1 MAVPSDDIEMASATK
16 RKKRDS
22 YDSTYT
28 GDDSNSNSKGSNSKK
43 ASIAVPI
50 DASVLEMISA
60 VRDDE
65 DSDDDSHKR
74 KSQLFCFCCCDLITA
89 CIVMNAIIIC
99 LSIIRIIISEFAT
112 LDFGSLNIDIY
123 KVEDDDDGIERL
135 DPWGVLSYA
144 KMGVGIFF
152 ALVGI
157 VGAIKFNKYMVLSV
171 VIWYF
176 FFFILSAI
184 GREFYITVISIPFAY
199 TNIHCYMALRKGNI
213 TRENY
218 ATEKAICGGCE
229 RFD

>member
-1 MAVPSDDIEMASATK
+1 MAVPSDDIEMAGATK

-28 GDDSNSNSKGSNSKK
+28 GDESNSKGSNSKMP
-43 ASIAVPI
+43 SIAVPI

-74 KSQLFCFCCCDLITA
+74 KSQLFCFCCCDLINA
-89 CIVMNAIIIC
+89 CIVMNIIHIL
-99 LSIIRIIISEFAT
+99 LSFVHIIVSEVAT
-112 LDFGSLNIDIY
+112 LDWGAVNIDLY
-123 KVEDDDDGIERL
+123 VVEDDDGIETL
-135 DPWGVLSYA
+135 NPWGVLSYA
-144 KMGVGIFF
+144 KMGFGYVF
-152 ALVGI
+152 ALVSI
-157 VGAIKFNKYMVLSV
+157 VGAIKFNKCMVLSGS
-171 VIWYF
+171 IWYL
-176 FFFILSAI
+176 IYILLSAI
-184 GREFYITVISIPFAY
+184 GREWELFFISMPFAY
-199 TNIHCYMALRKGNI
+199 TNIHCYMALRSGSI